1 MKINE
6 VKVDAYKWE
15 IPDMPWIGDVPALK
29 EPGIG
34 YMVRV
39 LTDEGIEG
47 DCTIPGSVIGVS
59 ESVARLRDLVVGQDP
74 LNREKIWQ
82 TMIRVER
89 HREYHVAVIGAVD
102 VALWDL
108 GGKIANLPVYK
119 LMGGY
124 RDKVL
129 AYATSL
135 MHGTAKE
142 YIEEALDCKARGYTG
157 YKVHP
162 LGDYKVNIEL
172 FKAVRKAV
180 GDDMNLMMDA
190 CGAYNHE
197 TAMKVGRVLEELN
210 YYWYQNPL
218 LDHDIDGY
226 AQLAR
231 ALDIPIAGTER
242 LPGSCNTISEYIR
255 KRAVDI
261 VRGDVRFKGGIT
273 PLKKMATLAE
283 AFGMN
288 IEIHT
293 TMNPLMNVANL
304 HVLCSIQ
311 NSNFHEL
318 LQPEDKQLYAVEPW
332 EHIDQEGYI
341 HVPQKPGLGLEIDW
355 GYISK
360 HPADAKC

>member
-1 MKINE
+1 
-6 VKVDAYKWE
+6 
-15 IPDMPWIGDVPALK
+15 
-29 EPGIG
+29 
-34 YMVRV
+34 
-39 LTDEGIEG
+39 
-47 DCTIPGSVIGVS
+47 
-59 ESVARLRDLVVGQDP
+59 
-74 LNREKIWQ
+74 
-82 TMIRVER
+82 MIRVER

-135 MHGTAKE
+135 MHGTAEE

-210 YYWYQNPL
+210 YYWY
-218 LDHDIDGY
+218 
-226 AQLAR
+226 
-231 ALDIPIAGTER
+231 
-242 LPGSCNTISEYIR
+242 
-255 KRAVDI
+255 
-261 VRGDVRFKGGIT
+261 
-273 PLKKMATLAE
+273 
-283 AFGMN
+283 
-288 IEIHT
+288 
-293 TMNPLMNVANL
+293 
-304 HVLCSIQ
+304 
-311 NSNFHEL
+311 
-318 LQPEDKQLYAVEPW
+318 
-332 EHIDQEGYI
+332 
-341 HVPQKPGLGLEIDW
+341 
-355 GYISK
+355 
-360 HPADAKC
+360 